1 MTFKSGWPSHPD
13 PAREQISA
21 LRRMTKSAR
30 YEDLF
35 DAADEFDEERELDP
49 TRPPDK
55 ELIA

>member
-1 MTFKSGWPSHPD
+1 
-13 PAREQISA
+13 
-21 LRRMTKSAR
+21 MTKSAR